1 MTKVT
6 GFLKISQASQT
17 PVEPVIAGC
26 FQALPDTFDTA
37 AYLLPDRSTP
47 GPFGDCILK
56 SKAWFPAQAG
66 CFHLVDQVIVDG
78 YKGFKTVLAFFTVRM
93 CQGRIRIP
101 DEERAVE
108 ISLDGMSANLFA
120 PL

>member
-6 GFLKISQASQT
+6 GFLKISQASQA

-26 FQALPDTFDTA
+26 FQASPDTFGTA

-56 SKAWFPAQAG
+56 SEAWFPAQAG
-66 CFHLVDQVIVDG
+66 CFHLADQIVVNS
-78 YKGFKTVLAFFTVRM
+78 YKGFKTVPAFFTVRM
-93 CQGRIRIP
+93 RQGSIRIP
-101 DEERAVE
+101 DKECAVE
-108 ISLDGMSANLFA
+108 ISLDSMSADLFV